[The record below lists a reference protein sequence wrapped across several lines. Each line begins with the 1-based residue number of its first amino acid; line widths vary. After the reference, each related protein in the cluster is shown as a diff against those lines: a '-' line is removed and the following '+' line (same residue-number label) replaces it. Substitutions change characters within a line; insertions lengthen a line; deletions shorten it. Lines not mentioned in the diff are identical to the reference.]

1 MKQFIYALILGVI
14 ILTSC
19 TQKEQNPFFSDYNT
33 PFETP
38 AFDKIKSAHFMP
50 AFKEGIKQNQE
61 EIKAIVNNPAPA
73 DFNNTIVAL
82 ERSGKLL
89 TKVSNV
95 FFALHGADTN
105 VELQAIAKEVTPLL
119 SRNND
124 DIKLNEGLFKRIKT
138 VYDVMAASGLTAEQ
152 QRLVNKYYQRFVRGG
167 ANLGGKDKET
177 FRAINQQLS
186 MLGLQFGENVLKENN
201 RFEMLLENKEELSGL
216 PKNVIAAAADAAKAH
231 GYEGKWLFTLHKPSL
246 IPFLQ
251 YSQKRALREKMFTG
265 YITRGDHDDELD
277 NKKIL
282 TKMAALRVKRAHLL
296 GYKTHADFVLENIMA
311 KNPAN
316 VYKLLDQV
324 WTPALN
330 KAKEEAKDLQKMIY
344 ASGEKFELKPWDWWY
359 YAEKLKKQKY
369 DLDEEMLRPYFK
381 LEHVRDGAFEVAHR
395 LYGIT
400 FSERHDI
407 PVYEKDVKTFEVKN
421 ADGSHV
427 GILYV
432 DYFPRAGKQG
442 GAWMEALRKQSRLD
456 GKAVTPII
464 YNVGNFSKPTGDKP
478 SLLSLDEVLTL
489 FHEFGHGLHG
499 LLSNGTYPSLT
510 GTSVARDFV
519 ELPSQF
525 MENFATAPKVLK
537 QYAKHY
543 KTGDPMPDDL
553 IDKIQRSGHFNQG
566 FATTEFMAAAYLD
579 MDWHTIADTVL
590 RDAHTF
596 ENASMK
602 KIGLI
607 PEIVVRYRSPYFSHI
622 FSGDYSSGYYSYL
635 WAEVLD
641 ADAFEDFKEHGLF
654 DSKTAQVFRDNIL
667 AKGDSEDPIVLY
679 KRFRGQ
685 EPQIEPLLK
694 RRGLK

>member
-1 MKQFIYALILGVI
+1 MKQWIVIALFGGILFM
-14 ILTSC
+14 SC
-19 TQKEQNPFFSDYNT
+19 SKSGQNPFFSDYNT

-38 AFDKIKSAHFMP
+38 AFDKIKSSDFMP
-50 AFKEGIKQNQE
+50 AFKEGIKQNQD

-73 DFNNTIVAL
+73 DFENTIVAM

-95 FFALHGADTN
+95 FFALNGADTN
-105 VELQAIAKEVTPLL
+105 EELQAIAKEVTPLL
-119 SRNND
+119 SKNND

-138 VYDVMAASGLTAEQ
+138 VYDKMAASGLTAEQ

-167 ANLGGKDKET
+167 ANLSGKDKET

-186 MLGLQFGENVLKENN
+186 MLSLQFGENVLNENN
-201 RFEMLLENKEELSGL
+201 RFEMLLDQKEDLDGL
-216 PKNVIAAAADAAKAH
+216 PASVIAGAADAAKAH
-231 GYEGKWLFTLHKPSL
+231 GYDGKWLFTLHKPSL

-251 YSQKRALREKMFTG
+251 YSTKRALREKMFTG
-265 YITRGDHDDELD
+265 YITRGDHNDDLD
-277 NKKIL
+277 NKDIL
-282 TKMAALRVKRAHLL
+282 TKMVSLRVQRAHLL
-296 GYKTHADFVLENIMA
+296 GYQTHADFVLENIMA

-324 WTPALN
+324 WTPALH
-330 KAKEEAKDLQKMIY
+330 KAKQEAKDLQKMIS
-344 ASGEKFELKPWDWWY
+344 ASGEKFKLKPWDWWF

-369 DLDEEMLRPYFK
+369 ALDEEMLRPYFK
-381 LEHVRDGAFEVAHR
+381 LENVRAGAFEVAHR

-400 FSERHDI
+400 FTERLDI

-456 GKAVTPII
+456 GKNVTPII
-464 YNVGNFSKPTGDKP
+464 YNVGNFSKPTADKP

-525 MENFATAPKVLK
+525 MENFATAPQVLK
-537 QYAKHY
+537 MYARHY
-543 KTGDPMPDDL
+543 KTDTPMPDEL
-553 IDKIQRSGHFNQG
+553 IQKIQRSGHFNQG

-579 MDWHTIADTVL
+579 MDWHTIANTVR
-590 RDAHTF
+590 RDAHKF

-607 PEIVVRYRSPYFSHI
+607 PEIVVRYRSPYYSHI
-622 FSGDYSSGYYSYL
+622 FSGDYSAGYYSYL

-654 DSKTAQVFRDNIL
+654 NHETAKAFRDNVL
-667 AKGDSEDPIVLY
+667 AKGDSEDPMVLY

-685 EPQIEPLLK
+685 EPSIEPLLK

>member
-1 MKQFIYALILGVI
+1 MKQFIFALIVGGLV
-14 ILTSC
+14 LTSC
-19 TQKEQNPFFSDYNT
+19 TQNERNPFFSNYNT

-38 AFDKIKSAHFMP
+38 AFDKIKPVHFMP
-50 AFKEGIKQNQE
+50 AFREGIKKNQQ
-61 EIKAIVNNPAPA
+61 EIKAIVDDPAPA
-73 DFNNTIVAL
+73 DFENTIVAL

-95 FFALHGADTN
+95 FFALNGADTN
-105 VELQAIAKEVTPLL
+105 DKLQAIAKEVTPLL
-119 SRNND
+119 SKNED
-124 DIKLNEGLFKRIKT
+124 DIKLNEGLFKRIKS
-138 VYDVMAASGLTAEQ
+138 VYKKMRASGLNAEQ

-167 ANLGGKDKET
+167 ANLSGKDKET

-186 MLGLQFGENVLKENN
+186 MLSLRFGENVLKENN
-201 RFEMLLENKEELSGL
+201 RFEMLLESKKDLAGL
-216 PKNVIAAAADAAKAH
+216 PESVVAAAADAARAR
-231 GYEGKWLFTLHKPSL
+231 GYDGKWLFTLHKPSL

-251 YSQKRALREKMFTG
+251 YSEKRALREKMFTG
-265 YITRGDHDDELD
+265 YITRGDHDNDLD
-277 NKKIL
+277 NKTIL
-282 TKMAALRVKRAHLL
+282 TKMAALRVRRAHLL

-316 VYKLLDQV
+316 VYRLLDQV

-330 KAKEEAKDLQKMIY
+330 KAKQEARELQKMIND
-344 ASGEKFELKPWDWWY
+344 SGEKFKLKPWDWWY

-381 LEHVRDGAFEVAHR
+381 LENVRNGAFEVAHR

-400 FSERHDI
+400 FTERHDI
-407 PVYEKDVKTFEVKN
+407 PVYEKDVHTFEVKN
-421 ADGSHV
+421 ADGAHV

-456 GKAVTPII
+456 GKKVSPII
-464 YNVGNFSKPTGDKP
+464 YNVGNFSKPTGEKP

-499 LLSNGTYPSLT
+499 LLSDGTYPSLT

-525 MENFATAPKVLK
+525 MENFATAPQVLK
-537 QYAKHY
+537 MYARHY
-543 KTGDPMPDDL
+543 KTNEPMPDEL
-553 IDKIQRSGHFNQG
+553 IEKIQRSGHFNQG

-579 MDWHTIADTVL
+579 MDWHTIADTVR
-590 RDAHTF
+590 RDAHAF

-654 DSKTAQVFRDNIL
+654 DSKTAAAFRDNIL
-667 AKGDSEDPIVLY
+667 AKGDSEDPMVLY

-694 RRGLK
+694 RRGLE

>member
-1 MKQFIYALILGVI
+1 MKKLIYTLILGGL

-19 TQKEQNPFFSDYNT
+19 TQSEHNPFFSDYNT

-38 AFDKIKSAHFMP
+38 AFDKIKNSDFMP

-73 DFNNTIVAL
+73 DFDNTILAM

-95 FFALHGADTN
+95 FFALNGADTN
-105 VELQAIAKEVTPLL
+105 EELQAIAKEVTPLL
-119 SRNND
+119 SKNND

-138 VYDVMAASGLTAEQ
+138 VYDNMATSELTAEQ
-152 QRLVNKYYQRFVRGG
+152 KRLVNKYYQRFVRGG
-167 ANLGGKDKET
+167 ANLSGKDKEA

-186 MLGLQFGENVLKENN
+186 MLSLQFGENILKENN
-201 RFEMLLENKEELSGL
+201 RFEMVLDNKADLAGL
-216 PKNVIAAAADAAKAH
+216 PASVIAAAADAAKAH

-251 YSQKRALREKMFTG
+251 YSEKRALREKMFTG
-265 YITRGDHDDELD
+265 YISRGDHDDKLD

-282 TKMAALRVKRAHLL
+282 SKMVSLRVQRAHLL

-330 KAKEEAKDLQKMIY
+330 KAKQEAKDLQKMIT
-344 ASGEKFELKPWDWWY
+344 ASGEKFKLKPWDWWF

-381 LEHVRDGAFEVAHR
+381 LENVRDGAFEVAHH

-400 FSERHDI
+400 FTERHDI

-442 GAWMEALRKQSRLD
+442 GAWMEALRKQSRMD

-525 MENFATAPKVLK
+525 MENFATTFKKLK
-537 QYAKHY
+537 K
-543 KTGDPMPDDL
+543 
-553 IDKIQRSGHFNQG
+553 
-566 FATTEFMAAAYLD
+566 
-579 MDWHTIADTVL
+579 
-590 RDAHTF
+590 
-596 ENASMK
+596 
-602 KIGLI
+602 
-607 PEIVVRYRSPYFSHI
+607 
-622 FSGDYSSGYYSYL
+622 YS
-635 WAEVLD
+635 E
-641 ADAFEDFKEHGLF
+641 E
-654 DSKTAQVFRDNIL
+654 
-667 AKGDSEDPIVLY
+667 
-679 KRFRGQ
+679 
-685 EPQIEPLLK
+685 LLK
-694 RRGLK
+694 YGREKM